1 MTQLVRAL
9 SEQGATVTPSPPA
22 VAPERIAAEKSAV
35 QPAQHPVQHAPAPT
49 PAPAPNL
56 TEEVMRA
63 VAQQIESYMRA
74 NGRDLQFSVD
84 QESGRTVVTVR
95 NSTTGEVI
103 RQIPDAEALRIA
115 QSLGSQPSTL
125 LDVLI

>member
-9 SEQGATVTPSPPA
+9 SEQAPAASPSAPVVVSEQAVT
-22 VAPERIAAEKSAV
+22 EKSAV
-35 QPAQHPVQHAPAPT
+35 AAHSVQTAPT
-49 PAPAPNL
+49 PGPDI

-63 VAQQIESYMRA
+63 VARQIESYLRA

-95 NSTTGEVI
+95 DRSTGEVI

-115 QSLGSQPSTL
+115 QSIGKQPGAL
-125 LDVLI
+125 LDISI